1 MHLRKKTIV
10 NFLKLLTSD
19 GKKLNDNQA
28 HAYLRFK
35 NEGKLNELSQ
45 DLKDSLKNLKT
56 SKAKTHTISIN
67 QLAIIKIEKW

>member
-1 MHLRKKTIV
+1 MHIFV
-10 NFLKLLTSD
+10 
-19 GKKLNDNQA
+19 
-28 HAYLRFK
+28 FK

-67 QLAIIKIEKW
+67 QLAIIKIEKMVNVLECLTITRLIFLNIL

>member
-1 MHLRKKTIV
+1 MIIKHMHIFV
-10 NFLKLLTSD
+10 
-19 GKKLNDNQA
+19 
-28 HAYLRFK
+28 FK

-67 QLAIIKIEKW
+67 QLAIIKIEKNGKRFGVFDHYTFNILNIL

>member
-1 MHLRKKTIV
+1 MIIKHMHIFV
-10 NFLKLLTSD
+10 
-19 GKKLNDNQA
+19 
-28 HAYLRFK
+28 FK

-67 QLAIIKIEKW
+67 QLAIIKIEKMVNVLECLTITRLIFLNIL